1 MTGWST
7 KDTDEALATRVIQL
21 ALHVPVIQ
29 HDDRAGT
36 SEYDLKILY
45 PGGRTGAAEVVSTR
59 DQARMSLTTAAGK
72 RSYTP
77 CGELTRLWIV
87 SAFPGTNIRKNAK
100 GMRALLVQIEQAK
113 ADRLTRSDRHPLTT
127 VMLDL
132 GIGSCWSSAPT
143 PKHPAGFYVTP
154 DALAAWVGDGE
165 SARKFCEEFLA
176 DEKQADVLAKLR
188 RAEADERHAV
198 VILTADV
205 LGPFT
210 AIDGGALPTSA
221 PVLPPEV
228 DWLWAVAAHSL
239 PARAVFWR
247 PGGPWS
253 EVVMT
258 EEAWSA
264 TV

>member
-1 MTGWST
+1 MTGWSI
-7 KDTDEALATRVIQL
+7 KDADEELATRVIQL
-21 ALHVPVIQ
+21 ALHVPVIP
-29 HDDRAGT
+29 HDDRAGI
-36 SEYDLKILY
+36 SKYDLKILY

-59 DQARMSLTTAAGK
+59 DQDRMSLTSAAGK
-72 RSYTP
+72 RGYARCS
-77 CGELTRLWIV
+77 ELTRLWIV

-100 GMRALLVQIEQAK
+100 GIRALLAELEQAK
-113 ADRLTRSDRHPLTT
+113 ADRLSRADRHPLTT
-127 VMLDL
+127 FMLDL
-132 GIGSCWSSAPT
+132 GIDSCWSSPPT
-143 PKHPAGFYVTP
+143 LKHPPGFYVTP
-154 DALAAWVGDGE
+154 DALGAWVGDGE
-165 SARKFCEEFLA
+165 SVGKFCEEFLA

-198 VILTADV
+198 IILTVDE

-228 DWLWAVAAHSL
+228 DWLWAIGLHSL

-247 PGGPWS
+247 PGGTWS

-264 TV
+264 PH